1 MIVAVEVTEKPHMRV
16 GVHRTVEIEVM
27 KADVWF
33 RQSNVWGPTFPA
45 RRAFKERGERRQSGR
60 VAPTLD
66 SLRVDYNRL
75 QVVLRQCSSRWPAP
89 TMCT

>member
-45 RRAFKERGERRQSGR
+45 RRAFSDC
-60 VAPTLD
+60 P
-66 SLRVDYNRL
+66 
-75 QVVLRQCSSRWPAP
+75 SRIASIAELLFQGLSNQ
-89 TMCT
+89 THHIG